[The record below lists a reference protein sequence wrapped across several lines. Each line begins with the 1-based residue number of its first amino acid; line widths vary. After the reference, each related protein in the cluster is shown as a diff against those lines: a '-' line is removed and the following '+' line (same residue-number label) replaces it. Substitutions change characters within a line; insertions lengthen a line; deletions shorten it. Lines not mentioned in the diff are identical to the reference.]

1 MMKKLLLG
9 TTAIVGASFMATA
22 AMAKPEVRIGGFF
35 NFQVGMVSQDRQGF
49 GPSPGYAPVAN
60 ERGYGFVTDNEII
73 VRVSDK
79 LDNGLAWAVKIELE
93 ANTDDGNNST
103 NGDVDATTADETVLT
118 LSGAWGQVFFGNEDG
133 PADTMKTGAKRAVG
147 DAGTGGIA
155 GDFRGWV
162 NWSTASNRVWSNAD
176 DPRDS
181 SDATKIAYITPRFAG
196 FQAGVSFSPDRDDD
210 GRYRD
215 PDGNGSEENFWEF
228 GANYDQKFGEFRV
241 NLSGVASL
249 ADSENTQRE
258 DTRAWHV
265 GAMVGF
271 AGFNVGAGYGKTNA
285 RGLAQAA
292 SNGDTTGWDVGV
304 GYNMGAWDFAVGY
317 LRSEAGRI
325 NSTGEHV
332 LQVAS
337 AGVTYDMGNGLSVYV
352 EGIWFDVDS
361 AANNATSFDNE
372 GVALITGIGVEF

>member
-22 AMAKPEVRIGGFF
+22 AMAKPEVRVGGFF
-35 NFQVGMVSQDRQGF
+35 NFQVGMTTQDRQGF
-49 GPSPGYAPVAN
+49 GPSPGYPQTN
-60 ERGYGFVTDNEII
+60 PERGYGFVTDNEII

-93 ANTDDGNNST
+93 ANTDDGTNST
-103 NGDVDATTADETVLT
+103 DTLTDAATADEATLT
-118 LSGAWGQVFFGNEDG
+118 LSGAWGQVFFGNDDG

-147 DAGTGGIA
+147 DAGTGGIG

-162 NWSTASNRVWSNAD
+162 NWTTASTRYWSNAD

-196 FQAGVSFSPDRDDD
+196 FQAGVSFSPDRDEE

-215 PDGNGSEENFWEF
+215 PDNNGTEQSFWE
-228 GANYDQKFGEFRV
+228 GGINYDQKFGEIRV
-241 NLSGVASL
+241 NLSAVGTL
-249 ADSENTQRE
+249 ADMENEQRE
-258 DTRAWHV
+258 DTRSWAV
-265 GAMVGF
+265 GALVGF
-271 AGFNVGAGYGKTNA
+271 AGFNVGAGYGRTNA
-285 RGLAQAA
+285 RNLAKTAT
-292 SNGDTTGWDVGV
+292 NGRTMGWDVGV
-304 GYNMGAWDFAVGY
+304 GYNLGAWDFGIGY

-332 LQVAS
+332 IQVAS
-337 AGVTYDMGNGLSVYV
+337 AGVTYDMGSGLSVYI

-361 AANNATSFDNE
+361 AANNATSFDND
-372 GVALITGIGVEF
+372 GLALITGIGVEF